1 MSNRAPQP
9 EVLRDVVQQ
18 FAIEGHLRGVRPLQR
33 GHIHDTFVS
42 TWSRPDG
49 DIRYLHQRMN
59 DKVFQ
64 DIPAVMHNIETVSR
78 HLRKKMAGN
87 STLDGFRVLDLVETD
102 QQRSYL
108 VADSGQWR
116 TYSFIENTTSYDHCS
131 GPPQAFEAAKA
142 FGWFQSQ
149 LADLDATNLRETL
162 PKFFSTPHR
171 LQQFE
176 DALEEDPRNRAKSCQ
191 ADIQFAQTRRDNSFV
206 IERMLKAGVIP
217 MRTVHGDTKL
227 NNVLFSDETGR
238 AQCIVDLDTCMP
250 GYALYDFGDLVR
262 FTAATS
268 SEDERDLSKVGTDLK
283 LYRALVDGYLQGTR
297 GSLSKSEIE
306 LMPFAAR
313 LVTYTIGLRFLADH
327 LAGDVYFK
335 VSREDHNLD
344 RARVQFRMVQ
354 CMEEQAEAM
363 SVARDGRS

>member
-1 MSNRAPQP
+1 MSRPTDSLSLRNAVQKFAVDGDLLSIQP
-9 EVLRDVVQQ
+9 LD
-18 FAIEGHLRGVRPLQR
+18 R

-42 TWSRPDG
+42 TWRQRG
-49 DIRYLHQRMN
+49 ALRRFLHQRMN

-78 HLRKKMAGN
+78 HLRRKMGDR
-87 STLDGFRVLDLVETD
+87 STLDGFRVLDLVPTRED
-102 QQRSYL
+102 RSYL
-108 VADSGQWR
+108 VDESGQWR
-116 TYSFIENTTSYDHCS
+116 TYSFIENTSSRDQCS
-131 GPPQAFEAAKA
+131 KPEQAYEAARA
-142 FGWFQSQ
+142 FGWFTSQ
-149 LADLDATNLRETL
+149 LADLDASHLRETL

-176 DALEEDPRNRAKSCQ
+176 DALAEDPRNRAVGCVSE
-191 ADIQFAQTRRDNSFV
+191 IRFAQTRRETAFV
-206 IERMLKAGVIP
+206 IDDMLRSGELQL
-217 MRTVHGDTKL
+217 RTVHGDTKL
-227 NNVLFSDETGR
+227 NNVLFCNDTDR

-268 SEDERDLSKVGTDLK
+268 AEDERDLDKVGTDMG
-283 LYRALVDGYLQGTR
+283 LYRQLVNGYIEGTR
-297 GSLSKSEIE
+297 GALSKAEIE

-335 VSREDHNLD
+335 VHRPGHNLD
-344 RARVQFRMVQ
+344 RARVQFRMVER
-354 CMEEQAEAM
+354 MEQQAEKMA
-363 SVARDGRS
+363 VAAQ

>member
-1 MSNRAPQP
+1 MKHHQP
-9 EVLRDVVQQ
+9 TPAELHDVVQQ
-18 FAIEGHLRGVRPLQR
+18 FAIAGKLKDVRPLQR

-42 TWSRPDG
+42 TWSQGGSDTRF
-49 DIRYLHQRMN
+49 LHQRMN
-59 DKVFQ
+59 DKVFH
-64 DIPAVMHNIETVSR
+64 DIPAVMHNIEAVSR

-87 STLDGFRVLDLVETD
+87 STLDGFRVLDLVHTSEA
-102 QQRSYL
+102 RSYL
-108 VADSGQWR
+108 VADAGQWR
-116 TYSFIENTTSYDHCS
+116 TYSFIENTSSFDHCS
-131 GPPQAFEAAKA
+131 GTKQAFEAAKA

-149 LADLDATNLRETL
+149 LADLDASNLRETL

-171 LQQFE
+171 LQQFH
-176 DALEEDPRNRAKSCQ
+176 DALVEDPRNRAKDCVE
-191 ADIQFAQTRRDNSFV
+191 DIKFAHTRSEMAFV
-206 IERMLKAGVIP
+206 IDRMLQSGEIP

-227 NNVLFSDETGR
+227 NNVLFCDRTGR

-268 SEDERDLSKVGTDLK
+268 DEDERDLSKVGTDMA
-283 LYRALVDGYLQGTR
+283 LYRALVDGYLDGTS
-297 GSLSKSEIE
+297 GALSKVEIE

-335 VSREDHNLD
+335 VSRDNHNLD
-344 RARVQFRMVQ
+344 RARVQFRMVTR
-354 CMEEQAEAM
+354 MEEQADAM
-363 SVARDGRS
+363 TVEHR

>member
-1 MSNRAPQP
+1 MRNDRTPNLGA
-9 EVLRDVVQQ
+9 LHRVVKQ
-18 FAIEGHLRGVRPLQR
+18 FAIAGELTDVRPLQR

-42 TWSRPDG
+42 TWSRGDG
-49 DIRYLHQRMN
+49 AIRYLHQRMN
-59 DKVFQ
+59 DKVFH

-78 HLRKKMAGN
+78 HLREKMAGN
-87 STLDGFRVLDLVETD
+87 RTLDGFRVLDLVETD

-108 VADSGQWR
+108 VDESGQWR
-116 TYSFIENTTSYDHCS
+116 TYAFIENTTSYDHCS
-131 GPPQAFEAAKA
+131 GPQQAFEAAKA

-149 LADLDATNLRETL
+149 LADLDASNLRETL

-171 LQQFE
+171 LQQFD
-176 DALEEDPRNRAKSCQ
+176 DALEEDPRNRASACK
-191 ADIQFAQTRRDNSFV
+191 ADIQFAQTRREMAFV
-206 IERMLKAGVIP
+206 IERLLKAGDIP

-227 NNVLFSDETGR
+227 NNVLFCDRTGR

-268 SEDERDLSKVGTDLK
+268 SEDERDLDKVGTDLT
-283 LYRALVDGYLQGTR
+283 LYRTLVEGYLKGTR
-297 GSLSKSEIE
+297 GSLTKEEIG

-335 VSREDHNLD
+335 VSRDNHNLD
-344 RARVQFRMVQ
+344 RARVQFRMVER
-354 CMEEQAEAM
+354 MEEQADAM
-363 SVARDGRS
+363 AVTAG